1 LWGLRGPEIRI
12 ILARLVERL
21 LGDLAVVHR
30 ELWLTVWW
38 IAAVTLIV
46 TIAAT
51 VATVVA
57 KTLQR
62 RHHWTAPLVG

>member
-1 LWGLRGPEIRI
+1 VAEEIRT
-12 ILARLVERL
+12 ILARLVGRL
-21 LGDLAVVHR
+21 LRDLAAMDR
-30 ELWLTVWW
+30 EWWLTVWW
-38 IAAVTLIV
+38 IAAVTVIV

-62 RHHWTAPLVG
+62 RHHRTAPLVD